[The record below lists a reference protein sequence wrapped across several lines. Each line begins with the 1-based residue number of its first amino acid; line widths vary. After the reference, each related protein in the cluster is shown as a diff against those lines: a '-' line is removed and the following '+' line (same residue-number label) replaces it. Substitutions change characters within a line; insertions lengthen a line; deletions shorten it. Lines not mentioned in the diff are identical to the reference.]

1 MIEAPV
7 FDAGLEL
14 RAAGDG
20 TRRLKGSFPY
30 RKRAVLD
37 AGGNGR
43 RPKKEEFA
51 PKAFSFAVDDADR
64 DIHLLI
70 GHSFDRPL
78 ASRKAGTLLLQDTDA
93 ALGFEAILTPDIQR
107 TSWAQDFMAAFA
119 AGLIG
124 GISPGF
130 RVAPP
135 EAVSKPEETTEEDP
149 AEGNALIRTIFA
161 AVLFELSMVTRP
173 AYQETAADLRHFAFD
188 PVPRN
193 GLVHPLGRWRA

>member
-1 MIEAPV
+1 MTAPV
-7 FDAGLEL
+7 FDGGLEL

-20 TRRLKGSFPY
+20 TRRLKGRFPY
-30 RKRAVLD
+30 KKRAVLD
-37 AGGNGR
+37 SGGNGR

-51 PKAFSFAVDDADR
+51 PKAFSFAVDDPER

-70 GHSFDRPL
+70 GHSFDKPL
-78 ASRKAGTLLLQDTDA
+78 ASKKAGTLILDDTDA
-93 ALGFEAILTPDIQR
+93 ALDFTAILTPDIQR
-107 TSWAQDFMAAFA
+107 TSWAMDFMAAFA

-135 EAVSKPEETTEEDP
+135 EAVANPEETTEEDP
-149 AEGNALIRTIFA
+149 SLGNALIRTIFA

-173 AYQETAADLRHFAFD
+173 AYDETEADLRHFQFD

-193 GLVHPLGRWRA
+193 GIIHPLNRWRL